1 MAKRK
6 REDEISSADAKSPIS
21 ETYERM
27 AKHRSCWIH
36 MLAHMYARGKKI
48 TKQEAEELRSFKLT
62 SQCFLGTF
70 PCGARSKRK
79 IKCKKAIGKEIREKI
94 KLDSRAFDC
103 YFEHMWRNFSE
114 DKRTFITYF
123 DCLWFNLY
131 TKASFKGKVLTWIKK
146 KQIFSKK
153 YVLVPIVHWS
163 HWSLLIFCH
172 LGESLQSKL
181 RTPCMLLLD
190 SLEKAGPRCLEPDI
204 RKFVLD
210 IYKSEGRA
218 ENKELISKI
227 PLLVPKVPQQRGG
240 EECGNYV
247 LYYINLFVQGA
258 PENFCMDGYPYF
270 MKQNWFSPGCL
281 EAFFEKLEPIE
292 M

>member
-1 MAKRK
+1 
-6 REDEISSADAKSPIS
+6 
-21 ETYERM
+21 
-27 AKHRSCWIH
+27 
-36 MLAHMYARGKKI
+36 
-48 TKQEAEELRSFKLT
+48 
-62 SQCFLGTF
+62 
-70 PCGARSKRK
+70 
-79 IKCKKAIGKEIREKI
+79 
-94 KLDSRAFDC
+94 
-103 YFEHMWRNFSE
+103 MWRNISE
-114 DKRTFITYF
+114 DKRTFITFF

-131 TKASFKGKVLTWIKK
+131 TKASFKGRVLTWIKK

-153 YVLVPIVHWS
+153 YVLVPIVRWS
-163 HWSLLIFCH
+163 HWSLLILCH

-190 SLEKAGPRCLEPDI
+190 SLEKAGPSCLEPDI

-218 ENKELISKI
+218 ENTELISKI

-258 PENFCMDGYPYF
+258 PENFSMDDYPYF
-270 MKQNWFSPGCL
+270 MKQNWFSHECL

>member
-6 REDEISSADAKSPIS
+6 REDGISSADTKSPLS
-21 ETYERM
+21 ETYEQM
-27 AKHRSCWIH
+27 AKHRTCWIH
-36 MLAHMYARGKKI
+36 MVAHIHSRGKKI

-62 SQCFLGTF
+62 SQCYLGTF
-70 PCGARSKRK
+70 PCNARSKRK
-79 IKCKKAIGKEIREKI
+79 IKCKKAIVKEIREKI
-94 KLDSRAFDC
+94 KLDSGAFDC
-103 YFEHMWRNFSE
+103 YFEHM
-114 DKRTFITYF
+114 
-123 DCLWFNLY
+123 
-131 TKASFKGKVLTWIKK
+131 VLTWIKK

-153 YVLVPIVHWS
+153 YVLVPIVRWS
-163 HWSLLIFCH
+163 HWSLLILCH

-258 PENFCMDGYPYF
+258 PENFSMDDYPYF
-270 MKQNWFSPGCL
+270 MKQNWFSHECL

-292 M
+292 IDFAGIFGYLIVTASSQPSSLPPNLLSNLV